1 MLWRGQGQLELGA
14 ERGVDVG
21 EDDVVA
27 SLDEAGGVG
36 GSNSTCCAGYYGES
50 FVDGHSWKEKD

>member
-1 MLWRGQGQLELGA
+1 MELGA